1 MGGEISPCGRDDK
14 EGGRDDKEGG
24 RRDDKRE
31 VVEVTK
37 RGSGMTKKRLSRR
50 QREGMTRGRLSG

>member
-37 RGSGMTKKRLSRR
+37 RGAG
-50 QREGMTRGRLSG
+50 